1 MDWGVIF
8 EDTLRGAVG
17 MSAILYAIAAIGLNV
32 HFGYAGLVNFGQ
44 VAFMAAGSYGMAI
57 SVTQWDFPLWGGWLF
72 GIVCAVVL
80 ALLLGVP
87 TLRLR
92 GDYLAIVTIAVGEI
106 IRNVVRANRY
116 QEVTG
121 GPRGLFSFSD
131 SFRDLNPL
139 PDGTYGFPDR
149 IPGLS
154 ALRYGADQMFFRL
167 AGWGL
172 VLLMVLVV
180 WLLMR
185 SPWGRVV
192 KSLRDDEAA
201 VRSLGKNAY
210 GYKLQ
215 ALVVGGVIGAVGS
228 MFIDSA
234 DNEVGQ
240 LSFRPTTTFYL
251 YVVLILGGAGRI
263 WGPVVGSML
272 FWAIAQFIDGVLS
285 QGDLVATQDVGD
297 VRNVLIGAVLVV
309 LVIWRPQGIFGDKR
323 EIALEVR

>member
-1 MDWGVIF
+1 MDWGVILD
-8 EDTLRGAVG
+8 DTLRGAVG
-17 MSAILYAIAAIGLNV
+17 MSAILYAIGAIGLNV
-32 HFGYAGLVNFGQ
+32 HFGYTGLINFGQ

-57 SVTQWDFPLWGGWLF
+57 SINQWDIPLWGGWLF
-72 GIVCAVVL
+72 GIACAVVL
-80 ALLLGVP
+80 ALLLGIP

-92 GDYLAIVTIAVGEI
+92 ADYLAIVTIAVGEI
-106 IRNVVRANRY
+106 IRNVVRADRY
-116 QEVTG
+116 REVTG
-121 GPRGLFSFSD
+121 GPRGVFSFAD
-131 SFRDLNPL
+131 GFRDLNPL
-139 PDGTYGFPDR
+139 PDGQYGFGP
-149 IPGLS
+149 
-154 ALRYGADQMFFRL
+154 LRYGSDQMFFRL

-172 VLLMVLVV
+172 ALLMVLVV

-192 KSLRDDEAA
+192 KSIRDDEDA

-215 ALVVGGVIGAVGS
+215 ALIVGGVIAAIGS
-228 MFIDSA
+228 MFVDSA

-251 YVVLILGGAGRI
+251 YVVLILGGAGRV
-263 WGPVVGSML
+263 WGPVIGSMI
-272 FWAIAQFIDGVLS
+272 FWGVSQFIDGVLT
-285 QGDLVATQDVGD
+285 QGDIVETQDVGD
-297 VRNVLIGAVLVV
+297 VRSMLIGAALVV

>member
-1 MDWGVIF
+1 MDWGAIF
-8 EDTLRGAVG
+8 DDTFRGAVG
-17 MSAILYAIAAIGLNV
+17 MSAILYAIGAIGLNV
-32 HFGYAGLVNFGQ
+32 HFGYTGLINFGQ
-44 VAFMAAGSYGMAI
+44 VGFMAAGSYGMAI
-57 SVTQWDFPLWGGWLF
+57 SVNQWDIPLWAGWLF
-72 GIVCAVVL
+72 GIGCAVVL
-80 ALLLGVP
+80 ALLLGIP

-92 GDYLAIVTIAVGEI
+92 ADYLAIVTIAVGEI
-106 IRNVVRANRY
+106 IRNIVRANRY

-121 GPRGLFSFSD
+121 GPRGIFSFAD
-131 SFRDLNPL
+131 SFRDLNPF
-139 PDGTYGFPDR
+139 PDGSYGFGP
-149 IPGLS
+149 
-154 ALRYGADQMFFRL
+154 LRYGSDQFFFRV

-192 KSLRDDEAA
+192 KSIRDDEDA

-215 ALVVGGVIGAVGS
+215 ALVVGGVIAAIGS
-228 MFIDSA
+228 MFVDSA

-251 YVVLILGGAGRI
+251 YVVLILGGAGRV

-272 FWAIAQFIDGVLS
+272 FWGMSQFVDGVLT

-297 VRNVLIGAVLVV
+297 VRNVLIGAVLVI